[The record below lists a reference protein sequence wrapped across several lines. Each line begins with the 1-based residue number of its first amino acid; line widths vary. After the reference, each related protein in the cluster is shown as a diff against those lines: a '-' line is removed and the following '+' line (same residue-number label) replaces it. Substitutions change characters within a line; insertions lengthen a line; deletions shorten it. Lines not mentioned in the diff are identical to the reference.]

1 MYNFLIIFILIFPS
15 ISFSNAD
22 RGYEIAFEVDQRDK
36 GFDNNI
42 SNLTMILKD
51 KYGQTTK
58 RNIRNRIL
66 EGKDDGDKSLVI
78 FDSPGDVRGTS
89 FLSHTKKQGS
99 DDQWLFLPALK
110 RVKRIASSN
119 KAGPFMGSEFAY
131 EDIGSQELEKYTYKY
146 IKDDKLNNIDCFV
159 VEFDPVDPKSG
170 YSFQKVWIDK
180 EHYRYMKIEFYDR
193 KKSLLKT
200 LNYENYNIHLE
211 KFWRA
216 DKLVMKNLQTGK
228 ETELIFSDWKF
239 KTKLSEKDFQK
250 NALKKIK

>member
-1 MYNFLIIFILIFPS
+1 MAKLIIILFLIFPS
-15 ISFSNAD
+15 ICFSNEK
-22 RGYEIAFEVDQRDK
+22 GYQIAVEANLRDK
-36 GFDNNI
+36 GFKNNTA
-42 SNLTMILKD
+42 NLTMVLKD
-51 KYGQTTK
+51 KYGQTTTRK
-58 RNIRNRIL
+58 IRNRTL
-66 EGKDDGDKSLVI
+66 EGINDGDKSLVI

-89 FLSHTKKQGS
+89 FLSHTKKKGS

-131 EDIGSQELEKYTYKY
+131 EDIASQELEKYNYKY
-146 IKDDKLNNIDCFV
+146 LKDDSINGLDCFI

-170 YSFQKVWIDK
+170 YSTQKVWIDK
-180 EHYRYMKIEFYDR
+180 KHFRYQKIEFFDR

-200 LNYENYNIHLE
+200 LIYKNYNIYLD

-216 DKLVMKNLQTGK
+216 NNLVMKNLQTGK

-239 KTKLSEKDFQK
+239 NVNLSEKDFHK